1 MIRKIIKV
9 SDFNTIRKEHDY
21 FLWSFLNV
29 NPGCLVIKSVLGI
42 YDKGVEGCSDY
53 NDMVDILNI
62 FEDLK
67 LRAGWG
73 EIGNHGIGA
82 YGTLSDYGINGQLY
96 GTPGN
101 GTSVVLSLNNI
112 ANPNL
117 TWETTEQINLGLD
130 FESKNSRVS
139 GSIDFYEKTTKDLLQ
154 NTPIPT
160 SSGFSNIPVSYTHL
174 TLPTNREV

>member
-1 MIRKIIKV
+1 MAWRLDNEGFIK
-9 SDFNTIRKEHDY
+9 K
-21 FLWSFLNV
+21 
-29 NPGCLVIKSVLGI
+29 
-42 YDKGVEGCSDY
+42 
-53 NDMVDILNI
+53 LNI

-73 EIGNHGIGA
+73 QIGNHGIRA

-101 GTSVVLSLNNI
+101 GTSVPMTLNNI

-130 FESKNSRVS
+130 FESKNKALV
-139 GSIDFYEKTTKDLLQ
+139 
-154 NTPIPT
+154 
-160 SSGFSNIPVSYTHL
+160 
-174 TLPTNREV
+174 